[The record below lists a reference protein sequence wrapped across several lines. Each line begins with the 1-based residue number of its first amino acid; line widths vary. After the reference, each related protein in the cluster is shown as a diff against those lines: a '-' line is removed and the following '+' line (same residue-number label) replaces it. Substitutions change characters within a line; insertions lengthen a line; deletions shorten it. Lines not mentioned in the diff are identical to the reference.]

1 MICTLC
7 FITWISTF
15 VQCASTPRG
24 FCGGPARCCRGH
36 KWDAQTESCVG
47 CQHPYYGLLCQYVCD
62 CTEPNCNMF
71 DGCRTT
77 PISTGRIIQHF
88 SPTGN
93 TFRSDISSFLVT
105 TRPTSASQHTTK
117 AKVGMPDTG
126 IKQTNDIACCQ
137 HTWTFHTCTTHHNDI
152 QMES

>member
-77 PISTGRIIQHF
+77 PIST
-88 SPTGN
+88 
-93 TFRSDISSFLVT
+93 
-105 TRPTSASQHTTK
+105 
-117 AKVGMPDTG
+117 
-126 IKQTNDIACCQ
+126 DIACCQ